1 MHTFLQFF
9 SKLQR
14 KYEEKKFHLITFH
27 NVVVFVHVFRKSDC
41 MVDNIQIEKYV
52 ESMLNIYFHFSKA
65 KFSFNDNGLVLPV
78 VHAWDIPHVV
88 LSQIIVM
95 SKYSNAK
102 FEFPCDKFFT
112 FSLKSF

>member
-14 KYEEKKFHLITFH
+14 IYEENKFHIITFH
-27 NVVVFVHVFRKSDC
+27 NGIVFVHVFRKSNC

-52 ESMLNIYFHFSKA
+52 ESMLNIYFHFSKT
-65 KFSFNDNGLVLPV
+65 KFSFNHNGLILPV
-78 VHAWDIPHVV
+78 VQAWDIPHVV